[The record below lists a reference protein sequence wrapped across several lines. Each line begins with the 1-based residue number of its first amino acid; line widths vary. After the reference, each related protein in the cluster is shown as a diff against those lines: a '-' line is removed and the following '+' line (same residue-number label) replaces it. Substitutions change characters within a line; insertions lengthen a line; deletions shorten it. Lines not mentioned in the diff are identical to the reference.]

1 MQPKK
6 MALGRGLSALI
17 EEAATPNASE
27 EAIRVVQAVQAMN
40 EIELS
45 KIEVNPFQPRK
56 SFDDEALSELAASIS
71 QLGVIQ
77 PITVRQL
84 SADRFQLITGERR
97 FRASKLAG
105 LTRIP
110 AYIRSVD
117 DQDMLAVALVENIQ
131 REDLNS
137 IEVAISYQRLIDECA
152 LTQDS
157 LADKVGKKRTTV
169 TNYLRLLKLPAEI
182 QYGIREDKISMGHA
196 RAIIG
201 IDDTKK
207 QLNIYNRVIDEGL
220 SVRAVEELVR
230 NLDKPKEPKTK
241 RELDELPSDYEGI
254 RSQLAGKFNSNVSFQ
269 RNPRGD
275 GRIVI
280 PFRSDDELERILG
293 VFDSLK

>member
-17 EEAATPNASE
+17 EEAHSPNAPQE
-27 EAIRVVQAVQAMN
+27 VINVVQSVQAMN

-56 SFDDEALSELAASIS
+56 SFDDEALAELAASIK

-77 PITVRQL
+77 PITVREL
-84 SADRFQLITGERR
+84 SAGKYQLITGERR

-105 LTRIP
+105 LTKIP
-110 AYIRSVD
+110 AYVRMVD

-131 REDLNS
+131 RQDLNA
-137 IEVAISYQRLIDECA
+137 IEVAISYQRLLDECS
-152 LTQDS
+152 LTQEDLS
-157 LADKVGKKRTTV
+157 DKVGKKRATIS
-169 TNYLRLLKLPAEI
+169 NYLRLLKLPAEI

-196 RAIIG
+196 RTIVS

-207 QLNIYNRVIDEGL
+207 QLGVYNRIIDEGL

-230 NLDKPKEPKTK
+230 NLDKPKEPKIK
-241 RELDELPSDYEGI
+241 KEQDELPVEYEDI
-254 RSQLAGKFNSNVSFQ
+254 RKKLENKFSALVNFS

-275 GRIVI
+275 GKITI
-280 PFRSDDELERILG
+280 PFRSDDELERILS